1 MKMAGAERGWNL
13 RVEPGA
19 VRLSGSLV
27 RAGLDHQPGD
37 LPAEVVGPT
46 VDVHLGQVERIDT
59 AGLAWLAAI
68 QADAEAKG
76 IRLRYT
82 HAPQAMR
89 QMLAVY
95 GLEGLMPVESGLD

>member
-1 MKMAGAERGWNL
+1 MKTAGAERGWSL
-13 RVEPGA
+13 RVEPG
-19 VRLSGSLV
+19 VIRLSGSLL
-27 RAGLDHQPGD
+27 RAGLDRQPAD
-37 LPAEVVGPT
+37 LPENVVGPQ
-46 VDVHLGQVERIDT
+46 VDVHLGQVERMDT

-68 QADAEAKG
+68 QAHAEAKG

-95 GLEGLMPVESGLD
+95 GLEGLMPVEVGLD

>member
-1 MKMAGAERGWNL
+1 MKTAGAERGWDL
-13 RVEPGA
+13 RIEPG
-19 VRLSGSLV
+19 VIRLSGSLL
-27 RAGLDHQPGD
+27 RAGLDRQSVE
-37 LPAEVVGPT
+37 LPEGVVGPT
-46 VDVHLGQVERIDT
+46 VDVNLGQVRRIDT

-68 QADAEAKG
+68 QSRAEAKG

-95 GLEGLMPVESGLD
+95 GLEGLMPVETGLD

>member
-1 MKMAGAERGWNL
+1 MKTVGAERGWSL
-13 RVEPGA
+13 RIEPG
-19 VRLSGSLV
+19 VIRLSGSLL
-27 RAGLDHQPGD
+27 RAGLDRQPGE
-37 LPAEVVGPT
+37 LPTDVVGPT

-59 AGLAWLAAI
+59 AGLAWLAGI
-68 QADAEAKG
+68 QAHAEAKG

-95 GLEGLMPVESGLD
+95 GLEGLMPVDSGLD

>member
-1 MKMAGAERGWNL
+1 MKTAAAERGWSL
-13 RVEPGA
+13 RVEPG
-19 VRLSGSLV
+19 VIRVSGSLL
-27 RAGLDHQPGD
+27 RAELDRQPGD
-37 LPAEVVGPT
+37 LPADAVGPT
-46 VDVHLGQVERIDT
+46 VDVHLGQVGRIDT

-95 GLEGLMPVESGLD
+95 GLEGLMPVDSGLD